1 MYSDFSTYS
10 LLHRPPWHG
19 WKGRAPKARE
29 QRNKSGQYT
38 LLDQNPND
46 PMLSPM
52 GSTVSSE
59 PYLIQD
65 SKFVRLAQRRG
76 YGLIH
81 LTKIALGFHRG
92 IDLQVLAHQTNT
104 SRATLRWLQGFPW
117 QAALVIPPVP
127 GKGPL
132 TASDMASIRQLRAL
146 RVGVSDIAAY
156 LRLPKALVTGYLRQ
170 RDDLEGAPDAQTMS
184 SAAG

>member
-1 MYSDFSTYS
+1 M
-10 LLHRPPWHG
+10 
-19 WKGRAPKARE
+19 
-29 QRNKSGQYT
+29 
-38 LLDQNPND
+38 LDQNPND

-59 PYLIQD
+59 PYLIHD

-76 YGLIH
+76 YGLIQ
-81 LTKIALGFHRG
+81 LTQIALGFHRG

-127 GKGPL
+127 VEGPL
-132 TASDMASIRQLRAL
+132 TSSDKASIRHLRAL
-146 RVGVSDIAAY
+146 KVGASDIAAY
-156 LRLPKALVTGYLRQ
+156 LHLPKSLVTGYLRQ
-170 RDDLEGAPDAQTMS
+170 RVD
-184 SAAG
+184 